1 MKKNLSKAMI
11 VTAVLFLAQFAKA
24 DYTII
29 ERASTAQPGQI
40 AINVWLPIGSTSI
53 SPGSADVL
61 NRDAKEMALK
71 KACGANYKV
80 GNVRLYDVKNIS
92 GRYDLSTTG
101 LLRIH
106 YMTLVCNYGVDY
118 ISSQLFQ
125 VAN

>member
-1 MKKNLSKAMI
+1 MKTNLSKAMI

-40 AINVWLPIGSTSI
+40 AINVWFPISSTKM
-53 SPGSADVL
+53 SPGSSDVL
-61 NRDAKEMALK
+61 IRDAKEMALR

-80 GNVRLYDVKNIS
+80 GDVKVYDIKNIS
-92 GRYDLSTTG
+92 GRYDISTTG

-106 YMTLVCNYGVDY
+106 YMTLVCKYGLDY
-118 ISSQLFQ
+118 VSSPLFQ